1 MYLFAPPGLAAPLQQ
16 LFKFSSR
23 RALIKAQG
31 RERSPDVAV
40 EAARRLASP
49 SPMDFNNDFGGG
61 DETFGAD
68 AGMQVDDAFG
78 EDLGGHDDFQ
88 FDIPDAD
95 PAAEERAKGSKAN
108 AERLREEHDR
118 RVGRGAVDDNGL
130 ENTQNATSEGPLAVF
145 DQASVT
151 ATQQSQSQAHT
162 QADEDE
168 DAERAK
174 GNWSKNTMKAVTV
187 LRDAVKDEGESVT
200 FDNVA
205 KGVRLAPLSP
215 CFQTL
220 TWLLPRRLPAAPPRR
235 SSSSSSCSARAT
247 ASPSSRL
254 WSTGTSTSRPRRSSS
269 PPSSPTPSPLNAVAH
284 LSPRLLYHLSHPSR
298 RAIGTRLNSWLYEIA
313 ALDRILQSAGADS
326 SNSGKFHDHALGHSF
341 APASP
346 RLLER
351 HAVIFGMLN
360 RTGRGVKPELGSSNQ
375 WRCCVATG

>member
-130 ENTQNATSEGPLAVF
+130 ENTQNATSEG
-145 DQASVT
+145 DRKSV
-151 ATQQSQSQAHT
+151 
-162 QADEDE
+162 
-168 DAERAK
+168 
-174 GNWSKNTMKAVTV
+174 V
-187 LRDAVKDEGESVT
+187 
-200 FDNVA
+200 
-205 KGVRLAPLSP
+205 
-215 CFQTL
+215 
-220 TWLLPRRLPAAPPRR
+220 
-235 SSSSSSCSARAT
+235 
-247 ASPSSRL
+247 
-254 WSTGTSTSRPRRSSS
+254 
-269 PPSSPTPSPLNAVAH
+269 
-284 LSPRLLYHLSHPSR
+284 
-298 RAIGTRLNSWLYEIA
+298 
-313 ALDRILQSAGADS
+313 
-326 SNSGKFHDHALGHSF
+326 
-341 APASP
+341 
-346 RLLER
+346 
-351 HAVIFGMLN
+351 
-360 RTGRGVKPELGSSNQ
+360 
-375 WRCCVATG
+375 